1 MQRCAQHARKKPR
14 VECERGRDGGGGD
27 GGWGG
32 GGGGEGGGEG
42 GGGEGGTCHSTWKEA
57 FTPVA
62 VLETARTP
70 SEPTY
75 QKAAPFHDLQP
86 RVRGDMSMRA
96 KPERC

>member
-1 MQRCAQHARKKPR
+1 MAVAGTVAGEAVVVARAAAR
-14 VECERGRDGGGGD
+14 AVEARAVEARGA
-27 GGWGG
+27 
-32 GGGGEGGGEG
+32 
-42 GGGEGGTCHSTWKEA
+42 CHSTWKEA
-57 FTPVA
+57 FAPVA